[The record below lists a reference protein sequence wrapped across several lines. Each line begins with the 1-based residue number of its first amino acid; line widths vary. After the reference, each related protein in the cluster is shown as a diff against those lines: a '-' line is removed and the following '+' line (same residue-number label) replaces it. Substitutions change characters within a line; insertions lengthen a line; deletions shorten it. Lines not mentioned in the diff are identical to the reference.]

1 MHKESYLKSIL
12 LIIFLLALFLVGF
25 FESKLSKKEKL
36 FSETKFYL
44 GSIVELKFYCNNEN
58 RAKKVINDVF
68 TELRRIEEKYS
79 LYIESSYL
87 SKLNSVQTNPK
98 PIDEETFYLLTIS
111 DSAYKITRKKFDPS
125 IGKITEYWNKLIE
138 FQNTATSSIEK
149 DKLIQKTDNKSK
161 DLIFDDEF
169 LKDLKLNSGWE
180 NVTFTSDRK
189 ISFNDLWLTLDGIV
203 QGYAA
208 DIAISVLKSNG
219 IKKALVNVGG
229 EIKVIGEDWKI
240 GIKHP
245 RIPEQLIEKLNV
257 SNVSIATSGDYE
269 KFFEFNGKRYHH
281 LIDPETSYPSNKN
294 MSVTVISENCAL
306 ADALSTGFFS
316 LEADTILNIVNSLPD
331 IYVYIVDAKGRVLYS
346 KNFEKYLWR

>member
-1 MHKESYLKSIL
+1 MRKESYLKIIL
-12 LIIFLLALFLVGF
+12 LVILLLALFLVGF
-25 FESKLSKKEKL
+25 FESKLSKGEKL

-44 GSIVELKFYCNNEN
+44 GSIVELKFHCNNEN

-79 LYIESSYL
+79 SYIESSYL

-98 PIDEETFYLLTIS
+98 TIDEETFFLLTIC

-125 IGKITEYWNKLIE
+125 IGRITKYWNKLIE
-138 FQNTATSSIEK
+138 FQNSTSSSREK
-149 DKLIQKTDNKSK
+149 DKLIQKSVNKSK

-169 LKDLKLNSGWE
+169 LRELKFKSGWE
-180 NVTFTSDRK
+180 NVTFTGDRK
-189 ISFNDLWLTLDGIV
+189 VAFNDLWLTLDGIV

-208 DIAISVLKSNG
+208 DRVISVLKSNG
-219 IKKALVNVGG
+219 IKKALVNIGG

-257 SNVSIATSGDYE
+257 GNVSIATSGDYE
-269 KFFEFNGKRYHH
+269 KYFEMNGKRYHH

-316 LEADTILNIVNSLPD
+316 LDADTILNIVKSMPY
-331 IYVYIVDAKGRVLYS
+331 ISVYIIDANGSVFYS
-346 KNFEKYLWR
+346 KNFEKFLWR